1 MQIQCNS
8 KNCVKKKVYLINTVA
23 FAKFSAGPIGF
34 LAATPGT
41 TAFDTLATAFHMLQT
56 SLAGYWKSSPVQT
69 GVHAFVDSSQLQ
81 PQDSGLGFSCLG
93 ISLDVKINYAG
104 LVYRPQ

>member
-1 MQIQCNS
+1 MMGTNWT
-8 KNCVKKKVYLINTVA
+8 KVPNKKIRFTA

-41 TAFDTLATAFHMLQT
+41 TAFDTLATAFHKLQI
-56 SLAGYWKSSPVQT
+56 SLAGYWKSSPDWCPCFCRLIPTPTPRFWTRLLLPRYFT
-69 GVHAFVDSSQLQ
+69 GC
-81 PQDSGLGFSCLG
+81 P
-93 ISLDVKINYAG
+93 YAG